1 MNSRLRVRADGSKMK
16 YDTRSTMKP
25 MLLSGA
31 VLLFF
36 TGAVT
41 MAQTPQTNPAQNPAE
56 PAQTQTQPP
65 QGNQFSDLRQL
76 NLTPDQIQ
84 RIRAINFELRDERQ
98 AANLRLRQSRRAL
111 SEAIESP
118 TPNEPLIS
126 QRSREVAEAQANTIR
141 LNSLAEARILQ
152 VLTPEQRI
160 RVREMRARNQALQ
173 TDRQRQRRNGG
184 GGQPALQGPLNPVL
198 TPAQRRALR
207 RQQKP

>member
-1 MNSRLRVRADGSKMK
+1 MK
-16 YDTRSTMKP
+16 RT
-25 MLLSGA
+25 LLSGA

-36 TGAVT
+36 AGTAT
-41 MAQTPQTNPAQNPAE
+41 MAQTPQTSPPQNPAE
-56 PAQTQTQPP
+56 PAQTQNQPP
-65 QGNQFSDLRQL
+65 QGNQFADLRLL

-84 RIRAINFELRDERQ
+84 RIRAINLELRDERQ
-98 AANLRLRQSRRAL
+98 AANFRLRQARRAL

-118 TPNEPLIS
+118 TPNESLIG

-152 VLTPEQRI
+152 VLTPEQRV
-160 RVREMRARNQALQ
+160 RVREIRTRNQALQ
-173 TDRQRQRRNGG
+173 AERRRERNNGANQRT
-184 GGQPALQGPLNPVL
+184 LQGGPLNPVL